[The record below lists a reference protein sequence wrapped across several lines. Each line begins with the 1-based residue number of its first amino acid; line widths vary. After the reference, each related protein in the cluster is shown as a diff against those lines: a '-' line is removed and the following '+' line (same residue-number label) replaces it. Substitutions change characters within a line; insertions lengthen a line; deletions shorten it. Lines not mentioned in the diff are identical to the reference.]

1 MTVAAIIVLESYTIT
16 RPYHPPFL
24 TNFVNPILSL
34 TNIRTPYLP
43 FQAIALAQRIS
54 ISIFIAISQLA
65 PLLKYPAAP
74 TGAKGDAATHQQLDR
89 LTVLANAL
97 DIETKRL
104 LGLEIS
110 PFHRDERAE
119 TRAKDQLK
127 AWLVRNEIRNERGV
141 SEAIA
146 RAIQRRGNAST
157 TVDSS
162 TST

>member
-1 MTVAAIIVLESYTIT
+1 MTLTAIIVLESYTIT

-24 TNFVNPILSL
+24 TNVVNPILSL
-34 TNIRTPYLP
+34 TNIHPPYLP
-43 FQAIALAQRIS
+43 FQAIALARRMS
-54 ISIFIAISQLA
+54 VSIFIAISQLA
-65 PLLKYPAAP
+65 PRLKHPTAASG
-74 TGAKGDAATHQQLDR
+74 TNADAVTHQQLDR
-89 LTVLANAL
+89 LTALAKTL

-104 LGLEIS
+104 LGLELS
-110 PFHRDERAE
+110 PFHQDERAE

-157 TVDSS
+157 AVDSS

>member
-1 MTVAAIIVLESYTIT
+1 MTLTVIIVLESYTIT
-16 RPYHPPFL
+16 RAYHPPFL

-34 TNIRTPYLP
+34 TNIHPPYLP
-43 FQAIALAQRIS
+43 FQALALARRIS

-65 PLLKYPAAP
+65 PLLKNPTMAAN
-74 TGAKGDAATHQQLDR
+74 AKADTVTHQQLDR
-89 LTVLANAL
+89 LTALAKAL

-110 PFHRDERAE
+110 PFHQDEQAE

-146 RAIQRRGNAST
+146 RAIQRRANTSATMG
-157 TVDSS
+157 SS
-162 TST
+162 TLT

>member
-1 MTVAAIIVLESYTIT
+1 MTLAAIIVFESYTIT

-24 TNFVNPILSL
+24 TDFINPILSL
-34 TNIRTPYLP
+34 TNIHAPYLP
-43 FQAIALAQRIS
+43 FQAIALARRIS

-65 PLLKYPAAP
+65 PLLKHPSTAAG
-74 TGAKGDAATHQQLDR
+74 TNADIATHQQLDR
-89 LTVLANAL
+89 LTALAKAL

-110 PFHRDERAE
+110 PFHQDERAE

-146 RAIQRRGNAST
+146 QAIQRRGNASP
-157 TVDSS
+157 VMDSS
-162 TST
+162 AST

>member
-1 MTVAAIIVLESYTIT
+1 VTLAAIIVFESYTIT
-16 RPYHPPFL
+16 RPYHPRFL
-24 TNFVNPILSL
+24 TDFINPILSL
-34 TNIRTPYLP
+34 TNIHPPYLP
-43 FQAIALAQRIS
+43 FQAIALARRIS

-65 PLLKYPAAP
+65 PLLKHPSAAAG
-74 TGAKGDAATHQQLDR
+74 TNADIATHQQLDR
-89 LTVLANAL
+89 LTALAKAL

-110 PFHRDERAE
+110 PFHQDERAE

-146 RAIQRRGNAST
+146 QAIQRRGNASP
-157 TVDSS
+157 VMDSS